1 MELPTL
7 TNDINTIIPLALL
20 MSIAYFYARLSKKR
34 LGYFDKYIQ
43 STSILLPVN
52 ILEARAQMLII
63 YINMCE
69 HFFGLILNYKVY
81 FIYIYIYIYIYNLIY
96 KVFHIKKNDVF
107 SKFYKSSLK
116 HNHN

>member
-69 HFFGLILNYKVY
+69 HFFSLILNYKVY
-81 FIYIYIYIYIYNLIY
+81 FIYIYNLIY

>member
-81 FIYIYIYIYIYNLIY
+81 FIYIYIYIYIYI
-96 KVFHIKKNDVF
+96 I
-107 SKFYKSSLK
+107 
-116 HNHN
+116 